1 MQLKIQN
8 GVVEL
13 SGEVILSDINREELQ
28 IYDANAL
35 TLLYSYEVPQE
46 LSLDTQMVFG
56 DFLDGS
62 EKNLNA
68 FIAAYG
74 DLVQQGVLNI
84 GQQMDKIKNTVN
96 GFYEK
101 SIE

>member
-1 MQLKIQN
+1 MDISEQEFKDRFESYMEALADTQ
-8 GVVEL
+8 GD
-13 SGEVILSDINREELQ
+13 ILT
-28 IYDANAL
+28 A
-35 TLLYSYEVPQE
+35 
-46 LSLDTQMVFG
+46 TQMVFG

-68 FIAAYG
+68 FITAYG

-96 GFYEK
+96 SFYEK